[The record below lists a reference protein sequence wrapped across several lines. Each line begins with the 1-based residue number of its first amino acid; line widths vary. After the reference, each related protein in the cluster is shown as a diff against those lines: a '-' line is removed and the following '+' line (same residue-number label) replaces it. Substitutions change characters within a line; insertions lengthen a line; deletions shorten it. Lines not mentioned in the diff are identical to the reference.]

1 MVRPGMNN
9 PRAFT
14 EEYKPVSRVLD
25 AELGAPNQAVFRR
38 TVFDEGYKLT
48 RQGLEDTQRF
58 ARKEEDIF
66 FHLGRSGSGPK
77 NDSSCN

>member
-14 EEYKPVSRVLD
+14 EEYKPVSRVLNAEMD
-25 AELGAPNQAVFRR
+25 ASNQAVFRR
-38 TVFDEGYKLT
+38 TVFEKGYKLT
-48 RQGLEDTQRF
+48 RQGHEDTKNF

-66 FHLGRSGSGPK
+66 FQLGRGNESAHNTK
-77 NDSSCN
+77 HT